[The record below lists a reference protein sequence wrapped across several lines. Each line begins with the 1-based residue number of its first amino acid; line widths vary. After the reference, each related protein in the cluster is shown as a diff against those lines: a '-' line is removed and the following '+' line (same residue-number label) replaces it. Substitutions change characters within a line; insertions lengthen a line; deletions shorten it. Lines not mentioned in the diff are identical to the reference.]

1 MVRVG
6 TLTHNLFEKCGPGFN
21 SRSGTLC
28 FIYFGLPLGVR
39 EPKPQLV
46 SFAVCF
52 RARGARAGSSFASR
66 RVVKPAQHFNMSF
79 GELPEDLIVDF
90 RLLDLFR

>member
-6 TLTHNLFEKCGPGFN
+6 TLTHNLFKKCGPGLN
-21 SRSGTLC
+21 SRSGTLRS
-28 FIYFGLPLGVR
+28 IYFGLPLNVR
-39 EPKPQLV
+39 DPKPQLV

-52 RARGARAGSSFASR
+52 CARGARAGRRFALR

-79 GELPEDLIVDF
+79 GGSPEDLIVDL
-90 RLLDLFR
+90 RLLGLFR